1 MTATTASLTGFTAHR
16 VTVLDRRRT
25 VASNLTLHL
34 EPGTWTNLTGPSRGD
49 VSRVLAALSGRRPRA
64 NGSLLLDGRQL
75 PAAPAPDQVGYVSR
89 THPLVATLTA
99 AETLMAALIAAG
111 QHEPAQLLRR
121 AEKQL
126 QAIALPAGAWH
137 NLVEQLS
144 GGQQQRVALA
154 QALVCRPRLLV
165 LDDPTSE
172 LDPDTAELIA
182 QLIGDAVRRGACCL
196 TATRDDALLARSVSH
211 PLSNGEHDV

>member
-1 MTATTASLTGFTAHR
+1 MTVTPSSLTGFTAQQ
-16 VTVLDRRRT
+16 VTVLDGRRT

-34 EPGTWTNLTGPSRGD
+34 KPGTWTNLTGPSRGD
-49 VSRVLAALSGRRPRA
+49 VSGVLAALSGRRPRA
-64 NGSLLLDGRQL
+64 GGTLLIDGQPL
-75 PAAPAPDQVGYVSR
+75 PGPPTPDQVGYVSSA
-89 THPLVATLTA
+89 HPLVATLTA
-99 AETLMAALIAAG
+99 AETLMAALISAG
-111 QHEPAQLLRR
+111 RREPSQLLRR

-126 QAIALPAGAWH
+126 QALALPVGVWH

-172 LDPDTAELIA
+172 LDPDTSELIAELID
-182 QLIGDAVRRGACCL
+182 DAVRRGACCL
-196 TATRDDALLARSVSH
+196 TATRDEELLARSVNH
-211 PLSNGEHDV
+211 PLEQDS